1 MPIEYINYFIAS
13 LVFCITERAGG
24 VAWIRRYP
32 ALTKKERERRSLFRN
47 VVQAIIPLPP
57 LKGRRCTL
65 SLAHMSQE
73 YLSGFGE
80 VLLFIIGGI
89 LFVLGAFTVSRIIRP
104 SRPNAE
110 KLSTYETG
118 EESEG
123 QAWTQFNVRF
133 YILALIFLL
142 FEVEIVFLFPWSTV
156 YSRKEL
162 MDETNGLWGW
172 FAMTEMLI
180 FIFVLALGLAYAW
193 VHGYLEWV
201 KPKPTP
207 TDYTS
212 NVPRALYNQINE
224 KYK

>member
-1 MPIEYINYFIAS
+1 M
-13 LVFCITERAGG
+13 G
-24 VAWIRRYP
+24 
-32 ALTKKERERRSLFRN
+32 
-47 VVQAIIPLPP
+47 Q
-57 LKGRRCTL
+57 
-65 SLAHMSQE
+65 Q

-89 LFVLGAFTVSRIIRP
+89 LFVLSAFAVSRIIRP
-104 SRPNAE
+104 NRPNPE

-123 QAWTQFNVRF
+123 HAWTQFNLRF

-162 MDETNGLWGW
+162 IDETNGLWGW

-180 FIFVLALGLAYAW
+180 FVFVLALGLAYAW
-193 VHGYLEWV
+193 VHEYLEWV
-201 KPKPTP
+201 KPRPNP

-212 NVPRALYNQINE
+212 NVPRELYHKINE